1 MPEKKAEHYK
11 TSEKLSNKKK
21 KKKNIENINKNGKS
35 NYKILMILKS
45 ENKISTKIK
54 DAFQWEILILIK

>member
-1 MPEKKAEHYK
+1 MLICLKKKQNIIKQVKNYQI
-11 TSEKLSNKKK
+11 KK

-45 ENKISTKIK
+45 ENKISTNIK
-54 DAFQWEILILIK
+54 DAFQ

>member
-1 MPEKKAEHYK
+1 MPEKKAERYK
-11 TSEKLSNKKK
+11 TSEKLSNK

-45 ENKISTKIK
+45 ENKISTNIK
-54 DAFQWEILILIK
+54 DAFQWEISILIK